1 MYQLLIVDDQ
11 PDLVEDLAT
20 NINWS
25 SVGISAVYQAH
36 SASEALDTM
45 KMTQI
50 DIVIT
55 DIRMP
60 GISGLDLIDA
70 IKASWSHVKC
80 ILLSGYNDFEYAQ
93 RALQQQASDYLLKPV
108 EDDELMQAVQ
118 KAISELEQ
126 HWLEVSSL
134 QKAISSVKAN
144 LPILR
149 SHLLTTLLHKQLPQE
164 QLQKRLSM
172 VELPL
177 QWDAPCYMMLLRME
191 DYFYEQSEE
200 DSSLLEFAIC
210 NIAEEIFDDGY
221 RLWHVKDSYGYYA
234 FLIFPAAAQDERMMR
249 SATAETGSTSNGAS
263 GSRALNSEAAG
274 KTAQQ
279 LGAEAEA
286 IEQKAAHLQH
296 YVKLYLK
303 GTISLVLS
311 QQLAFPQQI
320 TSVYEQ
326 LLHSFRQRIG
336 SERDFLLTMH
346 EERSVEADDADCLT
360 QLYAPPQLN
369 HLLEIGQWDN
379 VDDKLTAIFAELEQ
393 KRGDSHEHILETYYG
408 IVSALSY
415 AIHKN
420 KLRMADC
427 LGTEYNDMMSGP
439 RFHTIAQLRTWLDE
453 VIHTYK
459 QSLAERTQHSR
470 GGIIQKVQ
478 DYVSLHLAEASLQTI
493 ADHVFLNASYL
504 SKVYKLETGEGI
516 SEYISRLRMETA
528 AHLLRTTGEKIYEI
542 STKVGYNKTSY
553 FIKVFKERYGVTPQ
567 EFRDQ

>member
-20 NINWS
+20 NIDWS
-25 SVGISAVYQAH
+25 SIGIRTVHQAH
-36 SASEALDTM
+36 SAHEALDAM
-45 KMTQI
+45 RMTQI

-70 IKASWSHVKC
+70 IRTSWDHVKC
-80 ILLSGYNDFEYAQ
+80 ILLSGYNDFEYAK

-108 EDDELMQAVQ
+108 EDEELMEAVQ
-118 KAISELEQ
+118 RAIRELEQ
-126 HWLEVSSL
+126 HWLEVSSM
-134 QKAISSVKAN
+134 QNAISSVKAN

-149 SHLLTTLLHKQLPQE
+149 SHLLTTLLQKQLPQK
-164 QLQKRLSM
+164 QLEKRLSM

-177 QWDAPCYMMLLRME
+177 HPNMPCYMMLLRME

-200 DSSLLEFAIC
+200 DSSLLEYAIC
-210 NIAEEIFDDGY
+210 NIAEEIFAEDY
-221 RLWHVKDSYGYYA
+221 QLWHVKDSYGYYA
-234 FLIFPAAAQDERMMR
+234 FLIFPAANEL
-249 SATAETGSTSNGAS
+249 ETQLHAAS
-263 GSRALNSEAAG
+263 GTEQSPRAANNDNQAMNTSEVVNYALN
-274 KTAQQ
+274 
-279 LGAEAEA
+279 AEA

-303 GTISLVLS
+303 GTVSLVLS
-311 QQLAFPQQI
+311 KQLTFPQQLA
-320 TSVYEQ
+320 SEYER

-346 EERSVEADDADCLT
+346 AEPAVETDSADCLT
-360 QLYAPPQLN
+360 QLYTPPLLN
-369 HLLEIGQWDN
+369 HLLEIGQWDS
-379 VDDKLTAIFAELEQ
+379 VDEKLNAIFTELEQ
-393 KRGDSHEHILETYYG
+393 KRGDSYEHIVETYYA
-408 IVSALSY
+408 IASALSY
-415 AIHKN
+415 AVHKN

-427 LGTEYNDMMSGP
+427 LGVEFNQMLSGP
-439 RFHTIAQLRTWLDE
+439 NFHTIMQLRSWLDAAIQ
-453 VIHTYK
+453 VYK
-459 QSLAERTQHSR
+459 EAITARTQDSR
-470 GGIIQKVQ
+470 TGIIQKVQ
-478 DYVSLHLAEASLQTI
+478 DYATQHLADASLQSI

-516 SEYISRLRMETA
+516 SEYVSRLRLEAA
-528 AHLLRTTGEKIYEI
+528 AHMLRSTSEKIYEI
-542 STKVGYNKTSY
+542 SGKVGYSKTSY

>member
-20 NINWS
+20 NIDWKRI
-25 SVGISAVYQAH
+25 GISTVYQAH
-36 SASEALDTM
+36 SANEALDTM
-45 KMTQI
+45 KATQI

-70 IKASWSHVKC
+70 IKSSWSHVKC

-108 EDDELMQAVQ
+108 EDEELMEAVQ
-118 KAISELEQ
+118 RAISKLEQ

-134 QKAISSVKAN
+134 QNAISSIKAN

-149 SHLLTTLLHKQLPQE
+149 SHLLTTLLQKQLPQE
-164 QLQKRLSM
+164 QLLKRLSM

-177 QWDAPCYMMLLRME
+177 RMNMPCYMMLLRLE

-200 DSSLLEFAIC
+200 DSSLLEYAVC
-210 NIAEEIFDDGY
+210 NIAEEIFADDY
-221 RLWHVKDSYGYYA
+221 QLWHVKDGYGYYA
-234 FLIFPAAAQDERMMR
+234 FLIFPAAPEHGDQQD
-249 SATAETGSTSNGAS
+249 AVGSEEHT
-263 GSRALNSEAAG
+263 LNAKEMNDYV
-274 KTAQQ
+274 
-279 LGAEAEA
+279 LNAEA

-303 GTISLVLS
+303 GTVSLVLS
-311 QQLAFPQQI
+311 QQLAFPQQLAAE
-320 TSVYEQ
+320 YER

-346 EERSVEADDADCLT
+346 AKPAMQTDEADCLT
-360 QLYAPPQLN
+360 QLYTPPLLN
-369 HLLEIGQWDN
+369 HVLEIGQWDT
-379 VDDKLTAIFAELEQ
+379 VDEKLNAIFSELEQ
-393 KRGDSHEHILETYYG
+393 KRGDSYEHIVETYYA
-408 IVSALSY
+408 IASALSY
-415 AIHKN
+415 AVHKN

-427 LGTEYNDMMSGP
+427 LGAEFNQMLSGP
-439 RFHTIAQLRTWLDE
+439 NFHTIMQLRSWLDA
-453 VIHTYK
+453 VIQAYK
-459 QSLAERTQHSR
+459 KAITARTQDSR
-470 GGIIQKVQ
+470 AGIIQKVQ
-478 DYVSLHLAEASLQTI
+478 DYATSHLADASLQSI

-516 SEYISRLRMETA
+516 SEYVSRLRLEAA
-528 AHLLRTTGEKIYEI
+528 AHLLRTTSEKIYEI
-542 STKVGYNKTSY
+542 SSKIGYSKTSY

>member
-20 NINWS
+20 NIDWS
-25 SVGISAVYQAH
+25 SIGISSVYQAH
-36 SASEALDTM
+36 SANEALDTM

-60 GISGLDLIDA
+60 GISGLDLIEA

-93 RALQQQASDYLLKPV
+93 RALQYQASDYLLKPV
-108 EDDELMQAVQ
+108 EDNELLEAVQ
-118 KAISELEQ
+118 KAIGELEQ
-126 HWLEVSSL
+126 HWLEISSW
-134 QKAISSVKAN
+134 QKAISSIKAN

-172 VELPL
+172 VELLIPL
-177 QWDAPCYMMLLRME
+177 DSPCYMMLLRME
-191 DYFYEQSEE
+191 DYFYEQSEQ
-200 DSSLLEFAIC
+200 DSSLLEYAIC

-234 FLIFPAAAQDERMMR
+234 FLILPALQGEKGSFAADD
-249 SATAETGSTSNGAS
+249 SAVS
-263 GSRALNSEAAG
+263 ALN
-274 KTAQQ
+274 
-279 LGAEAEA
+279 AEV

-311 QQLAFPQQI
+311 QQLSFPQQL

-326 LLHSFRQRIG
+326 LLRSFRQRIG

-346 EERSVEADDADCLT
+346 EERAAESDDADCLSE
-360 QLYAPPQLN
+360 LYAPPLLN
-369 HLLEIGQWDN
+369 HLLEIGQWDA
-379 VDDKLTAIFAELEQ
+379 VEEKLHAIFNELEQ
-393 KRGDSHEHILETYYG
+393 KRGDSHEHILEAYYA
-408 IVSALSY
+408 IVSSLSY

-427 LGTEYNDMMSGP
+427 LGDEFNHMLEGP
-439 RFHTIAQLRTWLDE
+439 RFHTIAQLRVWLDE
-453 VIHTYK
+453 VIQAYK
-459 QSLAERTQHSR
+459 RVLSERSQDSR
-470 GGIIQKVQ
+470 TGVIQKVQ
-478 DYVSLHLAEASLQTI
+478 EYAAQHLTEASLQSL

-504 SKVYKLETGEGI
+504 SKIYKLETGEGI
-516 SEYISRLRMETA
+516 SEYLSRLRMETA
-528 AHLLRTTGEKIYEI
+528 AHLLRTTNEKIYEI
-542 STKVGYNKTSY
+542 SVKVGYNKTSY
-553 FIKVFKERYGVTPQ
+553 FIKVFKDRYGVTPQ
-567 EFRDQ
+567 EYRDQ